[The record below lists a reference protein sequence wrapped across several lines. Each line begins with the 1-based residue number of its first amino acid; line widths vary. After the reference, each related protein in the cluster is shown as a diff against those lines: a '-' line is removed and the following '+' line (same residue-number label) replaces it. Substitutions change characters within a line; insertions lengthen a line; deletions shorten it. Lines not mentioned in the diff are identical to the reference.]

1 MIKKLVLTVSFIGL
15 LTTALSGTAYAA
27 EKKKCFSL
35 KVSERSLAECFSPLI
50 GDSETRERKKM
61 EKKAAREAAK
71 AEAAAK
77 KAEKAAERE
86 RRIKEKKDALK
97 RQREERKA
105 ATEERKRLKAEKKAA
120 RKAAKA
126 KGEILSL
133 EQKIESCK
141 EDPKSAGCKK
151 DQLKYY
157 LKKLKNLG
165 GENIG
170 EPG

>member
-1 MIKKLVLTVSFIGL
+1 MIKKLILTVSFIGL
-15 LTTALSGTAYAA
+15 LTTGLSGTAYAA

-35 KVSERSLAECFSPLI
+35 KVSERSLKECFSPLI

-71 AEAAAK
+71 AEAAAAK
-77 KAEKAAERE
+77 AQQTAEKQ
-86 RRIKEKKDALK
+86 RRIEEKRDDLK
-97 RQREERKA
+97 RQREERRA
-105 ATEERKRLKAEKKAA
+105 AAEERKRLKAEKKAA
-120 RKAAKA
+120 RKAARA
-126 KGEILSL
+126 KGEILSI
-133 EQKIESCK
+133 EQKLESCK
-141 EDPKSAGCKK
+141 KDPKSSGCKK